1 MRYKTVQIK
10 LIIIGLLAVACRQ
23 PNILIQSPERLA
35 DIQRMLA
42 EQKKLTGNCVT
53 PLWEIFDSR
62 LSRDEKQAMEFLF
75 AYMPLSDLADYSPGF
90 FLANVRKSLDARS
103 EMPWGSIIPEDEF
116 LHFVLPLRVNNENL
130 DSFRLV
136 MYDEICDRI
145 RGMDMEHAALEIN
158 HWCHE
163 KVSYRPTDLRTSAPL
178 STVKKSFGRC
188 GEESTFTVAA
198 MRTAGIPA
206 RQVYTPRWAHTDDN
220 HAWVEVWINGKWHY
234 MGACEP
240 EPILDMGWFSE
251 PSKRVMLIHTRA
263 YGKYFGKEEV
273 ITQEDRFSELNLTSR
288 YAPVKTIAVVVRDRQ
303 GFPARHATVDF
314 GLYNYAEFYPVATKQ
329 TNDSGTVTLTTGLGN
344 LFIWASDG
352 TCFDYKMISVAAT
365 DTLSL
370 TLGASISVP
379 HVESYDLIPPH
390 ATRITIQVSDREKQ
404 ENNRRLAKEDSIRT
418 SYMATFSDSAWSA
431 SFSNRLGLNRD
442 SVTVV
447 MSKSFGNWIEIAA
460 FLEENKESGHTA
472 LALLYQLSDK
482 DLSDT
487 RASTLTDHLVNS
499 SGTCRKERELFEKWI
514 LSPRIANENLSPWRG
529 FLKLKMATLAGPA
542 SRDISV
548 LTAWI
553 KDSITVNTSA
563 NLHSRAPLTPAGVY
577 NLRAADPLSRDIF
590 FVAACR
596 AMEIPARIHPVTM
609 NTEYEAGGVWH
620 RVNLDVPE
628 ASHPMGSISLINKNG
643 TFMPRYYTH
652 FTLARLKQGTY
663 RTLTFNEGMKL
674 SDFHSPMEVDTGQYM
689 LVTGNRLEDGAVLN
703 TITFFHVK
711 PNERK
716 DLPVVIRLM
725 PGKAKPSGKLNLN
738 GLMFTRYGST
748 VPQPLAALATSNLV
762 IFLLD
767 PEKEPSKHVLNEI
780 SAYEDH
786 FSRRQEVMV
795 FGISGRQLSEA
806 DLLSNYDL
814 PPGKIMGEDTRDN
827 ILDALEN
834 QYGELSGKLPVVVL
848 CDREGNIYLFSAGY
862 TIGIAEQLLK
872 FSW

>member
-1 MRYKTVQIK
+1 MCHKTVQIK
-10 LIIIGLLAVACRQ
+10 ILFIGLLAVACRQ
-23 PNILIQSPERLA
+23 PNMLIQSPERLA

-42 EQKKLTGNCVT
+42 EQKKLTANCMT

-62 LSRDEKQAMEFLF
+62 LSRDENQAMEFLY

-136 MYDEICDRI
+136 MYNEIRDRI
-145 RGMDMEHAALEIN
+145 KGMDMAHAALEIN

-178 STVKKSFGRC
+178 STVKKAFGRC

-234 MGACEP
+234 LGACEP

-251 PSKRVMLIHTRA
+251 PSKRAMLIHTRA
-263 YGKYFGKEEV
+263 YGKYFGQEEV
-273 ITQEDRFSELNLTSR
+273 ITREDRFSELNLTSR
-288 YAPVKTIAVVVRDRQ
+288 YAPVKTIAVVVRDRR
-303 GFPARHATVDF
+303 GSLARHATVDF
-314 GLYNYAEFYPVATKQ
+314 GLYNYAEFYPIATKQ
-329 TNDSGTVTLTTGLGN
+329 TNDSGTATLTTGLGD
-344 LFIWASDG
+344 LLVWASDG

-370 TLGASISVP
+370 TLGTSKSVP
-379 HVESYDLIPPH
+379 HVESYDLVPPH
-390 ATRITIQVSDREKQ
+390 TTRITIQAGDREIQ
-404 ENNRRLAKEDSIRT
+404 ENNLRLAMEDSIRMA
-418 SYMATFSDSAWSA
+418 YMATFRDSAWSA
-431 SFSNRLGLNRD
+431 SFAGRLGLNRD
-442 SVTVV
+442 SVAVV
-447 MSKSFGNWIEIAA
+447 MGKSYGNWPEIAA
-460 FLEENKESGHTA
+460 FLEENKDAGHTA

-482 DLSDT
+482 DLSDA
-487 RASTLTDHLVNS
+487 RATTLTDHLVNS
-499 SGTCRKERELFEKWI
+499 AGTSGKKREIFERWI

-529 FLKLKMATLAGPA
+529 FLKSKMAPLAGPA

-553 KDSITVNTSA
+553 RDSITVNIAA

-577 NLRAADPLSRDIF
+577 NLRAADPQSRDIF
-590 FVAACR
+590 FVAVCR
-596 AMEIPARIHPVTM
+596 AMEIPARLNPVTM
-609 NTEYEAGGVWH
+609 NPEYKAGGVWQ

-628 ASHPMGSISLINKNG
+628 SPHPMGSISLINKNG
-643 TFMPRYYTH
+643 AFMPRYYTH
-652 FTLARLKQGTY
+652 FTLARLKQGFY
-663 RTLTFNEGMKL
+663 RTLAFNEGMKL
-674 SDFHSPMEVDTGQYM
+674 MDFQSPMEVDTGQYM
-689 LVTGNRLEDGAVLN
+689 LVTGNRLEDGAVLS

-711 PNERK
+711 PGER
-716 DLPVVIRLM
+716 DLPVVIRLL

-738 GLMFTRYGST
+738 GLMFTRYGSE
-748 VPQPLAALATSNLV
+748 VPQPLAALATSNMV

-767 PEKEPSKHVLNEI
+767 PEKEPSQHVLNEI

-795 FGISGRQLSEA
+795 FGISGKQLSDNEW
-806 DLLSNYDL
+806 LSHYDL
-814 PPGKIMGEDTRDN
+814 PPRKIMGEDTRDN
-827 ILDALEN
+827 ILDALED

-872 FSW
+872 FRW